1 MIRSITLRKADKK
14 GGFKSKSFKI
24 DDKEVHTLHSGMT
37 VTLTVMSPEGAQS
50 ITLPAYKLV
59 DMIEEVSAN

>member
-24 DDKEVHTLHSGMT
+24 SDKEVHALHSGMT
-37 VTLTVMSPEGAQS
+37 LSVAISSEEGVQT
-50 ITLPAYKLV
+50 ITLPAYKLL
-59 DMIEEVSAN
+59 DMIEEVSAK

>member
-24 DDKEVHTLHSGMT
+24 DDKEVHALHSGMT
-37 VTLTVMSPEGAQS
+37 LSATITSEEGSQT
-50 ITLPAYKLV
+50 ITLPAYKLL
-59 DMIEEVSAN
+59 DMIEEVSAK

>member
-24 DDKEVHTLHSGMT
+24 DDKEVHAMNPGM
-37 VTLTVMSPEGAQS
+37 VLSVAISSEGGVQT
-50 ITLPAYKLV
+50 ITLPAYKLA
-59 DMIEEVSAN
+59 DMIEEVSAK

>member
-24 DDKEVHTLHSGMT
+24 DDKEVHALHNGMALS
-37 VTLTVMSPEGAQS
+37 VTIASEEGSQT
-50 ITLPAYKLV
+50 ITLPAYKLF
-59 DMIEEVSAN
+59 DMLEEVSAN

>member
-24 DDKEVHTLHSGMT
+24 DDKEVHALHNGMALS
-37 VTLTVMSPEGAQS
+37 VTISSEEGAQT
-50 ITLPAYKLV
+50 ITLPAYKLL
-59 DMIEEVSAN
+59 DMIEEVSAK